1 LVYIGWDAD
10 GVLVDSRE
18 AAWDA
23 AKRIAALFGD
33 TGPID
38 CYESYIS
45 VFGRGAQAALVGE
58 EHSEVLRAMHRLVMR
73 TLAHKIKVFVEV
85 LDIPPKLKL
94 PSVLATSAFAAGIR
108 AVLGNHAGLFS
119 QVRGREE
126 GRKVDNL
133 KYFAD
138 TGLAVY
144 ITDGVRDLEIC
155 KKLHVPTI
163 AVAWGYTPIEV
174 LRQSQPDFAAATP
187 EDLMSILQKL
197 SFL

>member
-1 LVYIGWDAD
+1 LVHIGWDAD

-33 TGPID
+33 TRAID

-73 TLAHKIKVFVEV
+73 ALAHEIKVFVEV
-85 LDIPPKLKL
+85 LNIPPRLKS
-94 PSVLATSAFAAGIR
+94 PSVLVTSAFASGIR
-108 AVLGNHAGLFS
+108 AVLGDYAGSFTE
-119 QVRGREE
+119 VRGREN

-133 KYFAD
+133 QYFAD

-174 LRQSQPDFAAATP
+174 LSQMQPDFAAATP
-187 EDLMSILQKL
+187 DDLIGILQSL